1 MGKCLKRDIWVLAG
15 CCMSPLTLA
24 MKDDGFPFR
33 LTPLALELHFFSM
46 YAPGI
51 VGTGYLIKHIGPY
64 AASGCGPLRSTS
76 VRHPDTVVM
85 NVKYT

>member
-33 LTPLALELHFFSM
+33 LTSLALELHFFSM
-46 YAPGI
+46 YYEPRCPARLSTPS
-51 VGTGYLIKHIGPY
+51 PR
-64 AASGCGPLRSTS
+64 PLA
-76 VRHPDTVVM
+76 
-85 NVKYT
+85 